1 MYALIHDSQLLLGPI
16 KFNYR
21 FINSDLEDNEIEER
35 IGPRDYE
42 NVPLEINSNTF
53 LLEAVLNQPEYD
65 ERSQVL
71 RYAGWE
77 LIDVD
82 GIQKAQFNY
91 ETVDKSLDQ
100 IKDEYKQL
108 LPNVRR
114 GKENQYIT
122 VTIDNTV
129 VLVSTSRDQRTQFIN
144 KLSSLGTDSVLYKF
158 NDDTWISVTKTD
170 IEYIVQ
176 QIDAKVQEAF
186 DWEYSKIQEIDSCT
200 TKEEVFNVVIVE
212 PPTPPTVPGV

>member
-21 FINSDLEDNEIEER
+21 FINADLEDNEIEER

-71 RYAGWE
+71 RYTNWE
-77 LIDVD
+77 LITDN
-82 GIQKAQFNY
+82 GIQKAQFNH
-91 ETVDKSLDQ
+91 EVVDKSLEQ
-100 IKDEYKQL
+100 IKGEYKQL
-108 LPNVRR
+108 LPDIRR
-114 GKENQYIT
+114 RKENQYIT
-122 VTIDNTV
+122 VSIDNTE
-129 VLVSTSRDQRTQFIN
+129 VSILTTRDQRTQFIN
-144 KLSSLGTDSVLYKF
+144 KLSSLGTDSVMYKF
-158 NDDTWISVTKTD
+158 DNDTWVSVTKTD

-176 QIDAKVQEAF
+176 QIDLKVQEAF

-200 TKEEVFNVVIVE
+200 TKEEVFNVVIIE
-212 PPTPPTVPGV
+212 PPAPPTPPGT

>member
-1 MYALIHDSQLLLGPI
+1 MYALIHNSQLLLGPI

-71 RYAGWE
+71 KYTNWE
-77 LIDVD
+77 LIDID

-91 ETVDKSLDQ
+91 ETVDKSLEQ
-100 IKDEYKQL
+100 IKDEHKQV
-108 LPNVRR
+108 LPPIRR
-114 GKENQYIT
+114 EKENQYIT
-122 VTIDNTV
+122 VNIDNTE
-129 VLVSTSRDQRTQFIN
+129 VSILTTRDQRTQFIN
-144 KLSSLGTDSVLYKF
+144 KLSSLGTDPVMYKF
-158 NDDTWISVTKTD
+158 DNGTWASVTKTD